1 MARFVSMPG
10 ADNGFAIHR
19 RHSAVTGWTFRAWF
33 SAAMNHFVV
42 VAAVS

>member
-1 MARFVSMPG
+1 
-10 ADNGFAIHR
+10 
-19 RHSAVTGWTFRAWF
+19 VTGWTFRAWF